1 MLTINL
7 SSMLFLPE
15 SPRWFMHKGRILD
28 SYKVW
33 KRIRGT
39 ESADSR
45 EEFYIM
51 ANSVKQEDVV
61 VNEGAKNSRFP
72 WMDFFT

>member
-1 MLTINL
+1 
-7 SSMLFLPE
+7 
-15 SPRWFMHKGRILD
+15 MHKGRILD

-39 ESADSR
+39 ESPESR

-72 WMDFFT
+72 WMDFFTQVMPQLKMNSNSRLFFY

>member
-1 MLTINL
+1 
-7 SSMLFLPE
+7 MLFLPE
-15 SPRWFMHKGRILD
+15 SPRWLMHKNRRLD

-39 ESADSR
+39 ESPESR

-51 ANSVKQEDVV
+51 ANSVQHENVAV
-61 VNEGAKNSRFP
+61 TEGAKNQRFP